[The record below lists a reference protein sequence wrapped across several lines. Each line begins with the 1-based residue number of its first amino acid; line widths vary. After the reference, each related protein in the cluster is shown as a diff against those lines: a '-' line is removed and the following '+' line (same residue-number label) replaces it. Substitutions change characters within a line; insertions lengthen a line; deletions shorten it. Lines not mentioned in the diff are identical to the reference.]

1 MAILEDTF
9 TSALAVVLS
18 ATATLPTRIDAV
30 RPLTDD
36 DLLGSQRTLADARRA
51 LDAAA
56 SLVAGEISHRSR
68 RELGY
73 DGLAQ
78 RSGFRTAEKLVQH
91 TTGSTARDAAGLVT
105 IGTLVHDAEAF
116 HSTSSTPFEST
127 SPWLLAL
134 GTAVAAGCLSIE
146 AAQSIRNGLGSPS
159 PDVSIAQLTA
169 AVDFL
174 LVEATQLNAD
184 QLFRRARDLRDEL
197 DLAGVADRERQLH
210 EARSVRRVR
219 RPNGLSRY
227 IIDPDL
233 ESAAYWD
240 ALYDTLLSPRRNSP
254 RFVDP
259 EDKAW
264 ADAVAT
270 DPRRD
275 EQYLHD
281 AFTQLLRLGV
291 DADVADRAASRG
303 ARLAAA
309 RRAAAGAAA
318 GAGAGAARA
327 TSTGSASTGT
337 ASTGSASTASAST
350 ASGPADNGLGTAAEP
365 TIFPVSPIARHV
377 LASRRPAVRVLV
389 TSRAL
394 ANREGLA
401 RIEGTD
407 LPVSIATAERF
418 ACSEGT
424 VPLEFDDTGQ
434 AIDVGRERRF
444 FTSRQRIAL
453 AARHGGCAFGDCDRP
468 PSACEAHHIR
478 HWKRDEG
485 RTDLAEGILLCQHHH
500 LLVHNNGWEIARNS
514 DGYWITPPADVDP
527 SRTPRLM
534 HTLSAA
540 LRDLL
545 AAQV

>member
-18 ATATLPTRIDAV
+18 ATATLPTRVDAV

-91 TTGSTARDAAGLVT
+91 ATGSTARDAAGLVT

-116 HSTSSTPFEST
+116 HSSSPVPFEST
-127 SPWLLAL
+127 SPWLVAV

-146 AAQSIRNGLGSPS
+146 SASSIRNGLGSPS
-159 PDVSIAQLTA
+159 ADVSSTQLAA
-169 AVDFL
+169 AVDLL
-174 LVEATQLNAD
+174 LVESTELNAD
-184 QLFRRARDLRDEL
+184 QLFRRARDLRDQL
-197 DLAGVADRERQLH
+197 DLAGVADRERQLY

-227 IIDPDL
+227 IIDLDL

-240 ALYDTLLSPRRNSP
+240 SLYDSLLSPRRNSP
-254 RFVDP
+254 RFIDP
-259 EDKAW
+259 EDEAW
-264 ADAVAT
+264 ADAIVT
-270 DPRRD
+270 DPRTD

-281 AFTQLLRLGV
+281 AFTQLLHLGV
-291 DADVADRAASRG
+291 DSDVADRAAARA

-309 RRAAAGAAA
+309 RRAGVGARAAGP
-318 GAGAGAARA
+318 
-327 TSTGSASTGT
+327 ASTGFGPADDDFAT
-337 ASTGSASTASAST
+337 ADESTAS
-350 ASGPADNGLGTAAEP
+350 P
-365 TIFPVSPIARHV
+365 ISPIARHV

-394 ANREGLA
+394 QAREGLG

-407 LPVSIATAERF
+407 LPVSIATAERY

-453 AARHGGCAFGDCDRP
+453 AARDGGCAFGDCERP
-468 PSACEAHHIR
+468 PAECEAHHIR

-485 RTDLAEGILLCQHHH
+485 RTDLAEGILLCKHHH
-500 LLVHNNGWEIARNS
+500 LLVHNNGWEIARDDN
-514 DGYWITPPADVDP
+514 GYWITPPADVDP

>member
-18 ATATLPTRIDAV
+18 ATATLPTRVDAV

-36 DLLGSQRTLADARRA
+36 DLLGSQRTLADARHA

-116 HSTSSTPFEST
+116 HSASPASFESA
-127 SPWLLAL
+127 SPWLVAI

-146 AAQSIRNGLGSPS
+146 AAQSIRNGLGSPNT
-159 PDVSIAQLTA
+159 DVSVAQLSA

-174 LVEATQLNAD
+174 LVESTELDAD

-227 IIDPDL
+227 IIDLDL
-233 ESAAYWD
+233 ETGAYWD
-240 ALYDTLLSPRRNSP
+240 SLYDCLLSPRRNSP

-259 EDKAW
+259 EDTAW
-264 ADAVAT
+264 ADAIAT
-270 DPRRD
+270 DPRTD

-281 AFTQLLRLGV
+281 AFTQLLHLGV
-291 DADVADRAASRG
+291 DADVADRAASRTT
-303 ARLAAA
+303 RLAAA
-309 RRAAAGAAA
+309 RRAA
-318 GAGAGAARA
+318 
-327 TSTGSASTGT
+327 GT
-337 ASTGSASTASAST
+337 ASNDTSVSDAT
-350 ASGPADNGLGTAAEP
+350 P
-365 TIFPVSPIARHV
+365 PVSAIARQV

-394 ANREGLA
+394 EAREGLA

-407 LPVSIATAERF
+407 LPTSIATAERYG
-418 ACSEGT
+418 CSEGT

-434 AIDVGRERRF
+434 AIDVGREQRF
-444 FTSRQRIAL
+444 FTARQRIAL
-453 AARHGGCAFGDCDRP
+453 AARDGGCAFGDCDRP
-468 PSACEAHHIR
+468 PTWCEAHHIR

-485 RTDLAEGILLCQHHH
+485 RTDLAEGILLCKHHH
-500 LLVHNNGWEIARNS
+500 LLVHNNGWEIARDDN
-514 DGYWITPPADVDP
+514 GYWITPPADVDP

-534 HTLSAA
+534 HTLSPA